1 MILAGTGHRPDKL
14 GGYSLT
20 LEVALTD
27 FAGRVLARQRPVGV
41 ISGMALGWDQAL
53 AVAAVRLGIPFVAA
67 IPFEGQESR
76 WPTLAQMHYSWLLK
90 AASHVHVVTPKN
102 SLTDEWQ
109 GLQPPIAWAMQ
120 RRNEWMVD
128 NSTALLALWNGDR
141 KGGTFNC
148 IQYAREGCR
157 EITNVWPE
165 WDAWWDSGS
174 YLI

>member
-53 AVAAVRLGIPFVAA
+53 AVASVRLGIPFVAA

-76 WPTLAQMHYSWLLK
+76 WPSRAQREYAVLLG
-90 AASHVHVVTPKN
+90 AASQVRVISDRDHYRNDHPDVAAYH
-102 SLTDEWQ
+102 L
-109 GLQPPIAWAMQ
+109 MQ

-128 NSTALLALWNGDR
+128 NSTGLLALWNGS

-148 IQYAREGCR
+148 IQYAREGRR

-165 WDAWWDSGS
+165 WEEWWESGS

>member
-14 GGYSLT
+14 GGYSPRADAL
-20 LEVALTD
+20 LTD
-27 FAGRVLARQRPVGV
+27 FAARVLTRLAPSGV

-53 AVAAVRLGIPFVAA
+53 AVASVRLGIPFVAA
-67 IPFEGQESR
+67 VPFRGQESR
-76 WPTLAQMHYSWLLK
+76 WPRAARDNYDALIR
-90 AASHVHVVTPKN
+90 AASHVHVVTPEI
-102 SLTDEWQ
+102 EWQ
-109 GLQPPIAWAMQ
+109 ELQPWAMQ

-148 IQYAREGCR
+148 IQYAREGAR
-157 EITNVWPE
+157 RIINVWDE
-165 WDAWWDSGS
+165 WESGS